1 MNILG
6 AIESV
11 GMPSCLVAYILWF
24 SSPVFP
30 LFLKMSMVT
39 SDALTGVIMLDSVEK
54 YAVIT
59 VCMCASVYEQHNSW
73 TDFNDMFS
81 VDPRLCVVH

>member
-1 MNILG
+1 
-6 AIESV
+6 
-11 GMPSCLVAYILWF
+11 
-24 SSPVFP
+24 
-30 LFLKMSMVT
+30 MSMVT